1 MEKVI
6 NLYKKE
12 FPKKKVKFINN
23 QFTKTFIKWNQN
35 KVKKGLLDIYL
46 GTDKIFDSNSKT
58 FKKTTSILD
67 SRFLLPKLK
76 KKYSNY
82 ILKNN
87 ILTKVNK
94 NSFRFVTGEKA
105 PRDFNNTDIELTN
118 NKLLLLLIK
127 ELGISGKYRILIT
140 HNNEKLIDRA
150 YILDKSFW
158 KKNEKDF
165 WKNSDYMLWNDEK
178 IKKGDE
184 VVFTFSKEF
193 EVTYDNI
200 TQAFLDG
207 VNHCFFEPIRQS
219 FLNVLENTKSKVT
232 KEKYQSKLNII
243 DGKIMKTKTTE
254 GLIHKYKTGIPAD
267 KIGDVCEKLQ
277 ISVTIDQPF
286 NKTPLLEY
294 KCNKKALKHFKYI
307 NTRLDHIDI
316 NTNPCSVDSIFKN
329 FEPIIVSKCELIN
342 IEQKLIDSKELCI
355 TTKNV
360 YGISSIRTLDNF
372 YKLDNDFGETVKE
385 FEKETKLN
393 ECAIDANSNKQLQNY
408 INNGI
413 HFNGTVDFKDT
424 EDFIENIPKS
434 INHIDMTKAYTQF
447 KHSKYYSG
455 FMGKITDFRKC
466 DNYKQK
472 GLYHIINLDLTNCN
486 EKFKKLNKDLG
497 WFYTDN
503 IYTDAELVAL
513 KEHGAKFNVT
523 SGAFGLKM
531 DFEFSEEMINKK
543 VKIQLNDREI
553 EIPYYCK
560 WSGMITNT
568 DSTNSFYMEGTK
580 EYFEQLKSEDYDIYY
595 ADNSARINYQKKY
608 IYNKTHITAQITAYQ
623 RLIMLEQLLKMDN
636 SKLVRVCVDGIYFE
650 DHQFDILGSFS
661 FKEKKTFRNKPA
673 NDYLSNLSSKAVPN
687 AILEPSAEPRDF
699 YKTELWKGAGGNGKT
714 YSNIFKDK
722 GLVNVVYIAH
732 SWKLA
737 TYMKKEYEE
746 SGNGQLNVSVHSR
759 LLNEPYQTELSK
771 RFNNYIIDECSMINE
786 NEKQT
791 IFKNV
796 TGKVILCGDVGFQL
810 SPFIGEQMNENNID
824 NVIELKKNYRFK
836 DDKIKTI
843 IKKVRKNINGT
854 IDYLGMG
861 LKTISLDSLKNIY
874 THKKDIILRFQN
886 ELKEGY
892 KGFSYTETFKT
903 LEKYKVSE
911 NTRDYKN
918 GEIVY
923 QNINTKKELRH
934 GFTVH
939 SIQGETYNG
948 NIYIDLKNMNN
959 QLFYTAI
966 SRTQYYEQIFIIV

>member
-1 MEKVI
+1 
-6 NLYKKE
+6 
-12 FPKKKVKFINN
+12 
-23 QFTKTFIKWNQN
+23 
-35 KVKKGLLDIYL
+35 
-46 GTDKIFDSNSKT
+46 
-58 FKKTTSILD
+58 
-67 SRFLLPKLK
+67 
-76 KKYSNY
+76 
-82 ILKNN
+82 
-87 ILTKVNK
+87 
-94 NSFRFVTGEKA
+94 
-105 PRDFNNTDIELTN
+105 
-118 NKLLLLLIK
+118 
-127 ELGISGKYRILIT
+127 
-140 HNNEKLIDRA
+140 
-150 YILDKSFW
+150 
-158 KKNEKDF
+158 
-165 WKNSDYMLWNDEK
+165 
-178 IKKGDE
+178 
-184 VVFTFSKEF
+184 
-193 EVTYDNI
+193 
-200 TQAFLDG
+200 
-207 VNHCFFEPIRQS
+207 
-219 FLNVLENTKSKVT
+219 
-232 KEKYQSKLNII
+232 
-243 DGKIMKTKTTE
+243 
-254 GLIHKYKTGIPAD
+254 
-267 KIGDVCEKLQ
+267 
-277 ISVTIDQPF
+277 
-286 NKTPLLEY
+286 
-294 KCNKKALKHFKYI
+294 
-307 NTRLDHIDI
+307 
-316 NTNPCSVDSIFKN
+316 
-329 FEPIIVSKCELIN
+329 
-342 IEQKLIDSKELCI
+342 
-355 TTKNV
+355 
-360 YGISSIRTLDNF
+360 
-372 YKLDNDFGETVKE
+372 
-385 FEKETKLN
+385 
-393 ECAIDANSNKQLQNY
+393 
-408 INNGI
+408 
-413 HFNGTVDFKDT
+413 
-424 EDFIENIPKS
+424 
-434 INHIDMTKAYTQF
+434 
-447 KHSKYYSG
+447 
-455 FMGKITDFRKC
+455 
-466 DNYKQK
+466 
-472 GLYHIINLDLTNCN
+472 
-486 EKFKKLNKDLG
+486 
-497 WFYTDN
+497 
-503 IYTDAELVAL
+503 
-513 KEHGAKFNVT
+513 
-523 SGAFGLKM
+523 
-531 DFEFSEEMINKK
+531 
-543 VKIQLNDREI
+543 
-553 EIPYYCK
+553 
-560 WSGMITNT
+560 
-568 DSTNSFYMEGTK
+568 
-580 EYFEQLKSEDYDIYY
+580 
-595 ADNSARINYQKKY
+595 
-608 IYNKTHITAQITAYQ
+608 
-623 RLIMLEQLLKMDN
+623 MLEQLLKMDN

-796 TGKVILCGDVGFQL
+796 TGKVVLCGDVGFQL